1 MVRRKGKKLSVTTI
15 SEEYYEILGIDSSA
29 SEDDIKKAFR
39 KLALQYH
46 PDRNSEDEDAE
57 KKFIAITEAYNM
69 IESEGFGYYGVL
81 GLSSGSDVT
90 DAERAYNRIYGDIS
104 SDTKFSDEER
114 EANLENIKKALDY
127 FRDKVG
133 YKNQDHEK
141 SEGDDW

>member
-1 MVRRKGKKLSVTTI
+1 MVRRKGKKLSVTSI

-57 KKFIAITEAYNM
+57 KKFIAITEAYNK

-81 GLSSGSDVT
+81 GLSSGSDVS
-90 DAERAYNRIYGDIS
+90 DAERVYNRIYSDII
-104 SDTKFSDEER
+104 SDANCSDEER